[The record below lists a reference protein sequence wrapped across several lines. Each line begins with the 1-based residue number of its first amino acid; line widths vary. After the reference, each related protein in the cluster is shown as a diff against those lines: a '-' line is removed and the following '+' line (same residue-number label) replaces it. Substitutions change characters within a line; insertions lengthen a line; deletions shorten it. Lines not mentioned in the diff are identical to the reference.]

1 MALTDDLSDGFFQK
15 LQVMCNNLGCDPQ
28 HMLKVWFSESI
39 GIYAD
44 AKNPA
49 GAYGLNQITNLA
61 GVGWT
66 KTPAEYLR
74 LTAEEQLPF
83 IEKYYIPYKGRLTS
97 IARIYQ
103 VNFLPATFNSVTKPD
118 DVLAGKDGP
127 YAWAYNA
134 NPALDPSTPKKG
146 YITLGDLE
154 KVVEGAVSNGYKL
167 SKGGGSYQDRW
178 KEIVDRLQKVSS
190 SAATSFPVP
199 PWLPGWWTVTWRG
212 QIYYYFFDR
221 NYQVKWT
228 QSRPRDT
235 SQPLL
240 VARDTGSFTVQGTSA
255 VTIRWGA
262 TGSVEK
268 LGRLPTTTDNMQMG
282 GKWNDKDRLDAVKM

>member
-66 KTPAEYLR
+66 RTSDEYLK
-74 LTAEEQLPF
+74 LSAEEQLPF
-83 IEKYYIPYKGRLTS
+83 IEKYYTPYKGRLTS

-103 VNFLPATFNSVTKPD
+103 VNFLPATFSNVTKPD
-118 DVLAGKDGP
+118 DVLASKDGP

-154 KVVEGAVSNGYKL
+154 KVVEGAVNNGYKL
-167 SKGGGSYQDRW
+167 RKGGGSYQDRW
-178 KEIVDRLQKVSS
+178 KEIVDRLQKASS

-199 PWLPGWWTVTWRG
+199 PWLLGWWTVTWRG
-212 QIYYYFFDR
+212 QSYYYFFRAQLSGEMDSEPPTR
-221 NYQVKWT
+221 YVPAPAGGTRYGKFYG
-228 QSRPRDT
+228 PRRLCCDHSLGCHGISGKT
-235 SQPLL
+235 
-240 VARDTGSFTVQGTSA
+240 RSA
-255 VTIRWGA
+255 SHGHR
-262 TGSVEK
+262 
-268 LGRLPTTTDNMQMG
+268 
-282 GKWNDKDRLDAVKM
+282 